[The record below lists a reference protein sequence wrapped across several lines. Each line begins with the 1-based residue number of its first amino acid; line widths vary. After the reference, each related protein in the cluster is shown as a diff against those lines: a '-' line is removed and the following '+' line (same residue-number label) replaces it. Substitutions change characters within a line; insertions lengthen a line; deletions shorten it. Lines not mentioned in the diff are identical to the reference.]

1 MYAGL
6 FALLLVAAIVT
17 IPHALADNSDKTR
30 DSEQKGKNEQKS
42 NKELKSKDEKAKAR
56 DEKAKPFPRPVPKP
70 IRQTSVATGVG
81 VGAAIDSDGNL
92 HRSHYRLD
100 LAATSTNSTANT
112 NSTGTNS
119 TDSYQVKKGQI
130 FILDKGVRGTWKI
143 VPNTWKIDI
152 TDGKTTF
159 TAAGQVKGGN
169 SILDVSLV
177 GTKIRD
183 VNNASLYRVDGKM
196 GGNSTE
202 YELHY
207 ISTFSKKNRTV
218 EPLADAQ

>member
-6 FALLLVAAIVT
+6 FALLLVASVVT
-17 IPHALADNSDKTR
+17 IPHALADNSNKTR
-30 DSEQKGKNEQKS
+30 DSEHKGNSEMKS
-42 NKELKSKDEKAKAR
+42 PDQKAKDAKH

-81 VGAAIDSDGNL
+81 VGAAIDSDGGL
-92 HRSHYRLD
+92 HRSHFRLD
-100 LAATSTNSTANT
+100 LANTVITNSTNT

-119 TDSYQVKKGQI
+119 TTTDSYQVKKGQI
-130 FILDKGVRGTWKI
+130 FILEKGSRGTYKI
-143 VPNTWKIDI
+143 VPDTWRIDI
-152 TDGKTTF
+152 TDGKTSF
-159 TAAGQVKGGN
+159 SAAGQVKGGN
-169 SILDVSLV
+169 NTFDVSLT

-183 VNNASLYRVDGKM
+183 VKNGSLYRVDGKL

-207 ISTFSKKNRTV
+207 ISTFSKKNRSV
-218 EPLADAQ
+218 EPLDAQ